1 MIILDTNVI
10 SEPLRQQPNADVVQW
25 IDNQSLDTLYLS
37 SVTVAELYFGMES
50 LPTGRRR
57 DTLLSRL
64 RSEILPLF
72 RGRIL
77 PFDVDSA
84 KSYGALMSRAQS
96 NGFAIGAADGY
107 IAAIATSCSMRVA
120 TRDTKPFT
128 AAGIEVINPWELQL

>member
-10 SEPLRQQPNADVVQW
+10 SEPLRQQPNADVVRW

-37 SVTVAELYFGMES
+37 TITVAELYFGINS

-57 DTLLSRL
+57 DTLLNRL
-64 RSEILPLF
+64 NSEILPLF

-77 PFDVDSA
+77 PFDMDAA

-96 NGFAIGAADGY
+96 NGFAISAADGF
-107 IAAIATSCSMRVA
+107 IAAIAFSCSMKVS
-120 TRDTKPFT
+120 TRDTNPFK
-128 AAGIEVINPWELQL
+128 AAEIEVINPWELQ

>member
-10 SEPLRQQPNADVVQW
+10 SEPLRKTPTTSVVQW
-25 IDNQSLDTLYLS
+25 LDNQSLDTLYLTAI
-37 SVTVAELYFGMES
+37 TVAEMQFGMES
-50 LPTGRRR
+50 LPTGRRK
-57 DTLLSRL
+57 DTLLNRL
-64 RSEILPLF
+64 SAEILPLF

-96 NGFAIGAADGY
+96 NGFAISAADGY

-128 AAGIEVINPWELQL
+128 AAGIEVINPWELKL